1 VLFFFILF
9 FWFFPPRFIVFL
21 FSGQLAEFPR
31 FSSLAHHS
39 TLPPVVVPIKY
50 IIGDIDNCI
59 IIRIQLVVAEY
70 NKTMNNMLNFDVVY
84 INAIPMLFENTSLK
98 TT

>member
-1 VLFFFILF
+1 M
-9 FWFFPPRFIVFL
+9 
-21 FSGQLAEFPR
+21 
-31 FSSLAHHS
+31 
-39 TLPPVVVPIKY
+39 LP
-50 IIGDIDNCI
+50 GDIDNCI